1 MKVVLVKPGKPAEL
15 AELETLEDMQKTVGG
30 YIEAVYPWDAPL
42 ALVCND
48 NGKAEHLPLN
58 RPLIINKRLVDV
70 IAGTFFVCG
79 TGAEDFIGLTDNQAE
94 QLLKDLS
101 KVPDKE
107 YLEYLKG
114 FLI

>member
-15 AELETLEDMQKTVGG
+15 ADLETLEDMQKAVGG
-30 YIEAVYPWDAPL
+30 NIEAVYPWKAPL
-42 ALVCND
+42 ALVYD
-48 NGKAEHLPLN
+48 DDGKAEHLPLN
-58 RPLIINKRLVDV
+58 RPLIINKQLTDV

-79 TGAEDFIGLTDNQAE
+79 VGEEDFTGLTDKQAE

-101 KVPDKE
+101 KVPDPE
-107 YLEYLKG
+107 YLAYLSE